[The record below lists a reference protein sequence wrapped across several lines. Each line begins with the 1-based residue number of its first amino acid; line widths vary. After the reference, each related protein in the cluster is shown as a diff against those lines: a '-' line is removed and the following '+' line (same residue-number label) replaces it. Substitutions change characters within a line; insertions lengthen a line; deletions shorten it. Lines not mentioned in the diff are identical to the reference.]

1 MDQRELQAVRAATR
15 HLQLRRRVKRG
26 IVAGY
31 IHELS
36 ARHRQDGTG
45 KPERREALLATP
57 RSA

>member
-1 MDQRELQAVRAATR
+1 MDRRELQAERAARR

-36 ARHRQDGTG
+36 ERHRQDATP
-45 KPERREALLATP
+45 KPAREALVATP
-57 RSA
+57 GSA